1 MQLALVIAVAL
12 FIVGVAAWPLIAGR
26 RRTSETAPS
35 DSADAAANDHAAN
48 LESVYDAIRTLQT
61 EHNLGRISDA
71 DFRAQLDEYRRQAAL
86 ILRDM
91 EQLGNIPQERDHDRQ
106 PQP

>member
-26 RRTSETAPS
+26 RRPSETAPS
-35 DSADAAANDHAAN
+35 DGADAANDHTAN

-91 EQLGNIPQERDHDRQ
+91 EQPANIPQERDNDHQ
-106 PQP
+106 P